1 MRYFYQVNKN
11 ISLPID
17 SYLPKITQMIAENT
31 FTLIKASPGSG
42 KTTRIPPE
50 LLKVTN
56 KKILILEPRRLA
68 AKMQARRIAE
78 EMGCEVGDTV
88 GYLFKGE
95 RALKDSTRLLFIT
108 EGTLLRFLENDPLLL
123 DYSFIIL
130 DEFHERHLET
140 DLAFYHL
147 QKINQKRKLENHPL
161 IHLVFMSATL
171 NTRLLQEKLG
181 SLSEFNVEIPPHQNH
196 IFYLPNTPSL
206 LSAPLTL
213 KIKNA
218 LSSPSPIQPEGIL
231 IFVPGKREIE
241 EVLESLGNDQDICS
255 QYEFAPL
262 HGELSKEEQSYALQP
277 PKNGK
282 KKIVVS
288 TNIAESSLTIPYVN
302 TVIDS
307 GLEREFQG
315 HVITG
320 FGKLITKK
328 IDRASADQR
337 AGRAN
342 RTGAGVVYRLYSQL
356 DYEQRDAFK
365 IPALLRAPLMEPLI
379 SILKNHGIFEKDF
392 FLECPPNYNLEMGF
406 KQLSFLNLLKADGS
420 LNENGKYVDPS
431 LGLRLSLIA
440 QAFSKADG
448 IKTNDLLYYL
458 RHFLDTETKK
468 DFERSLNTRK
478 KNQTSEKQ
486 ISDVDEL
493 ILYGFLDLVGIIS
506 GDGKVVLQNGE
517 HFYLHPSVE
526 NHLGTLKA
534 GSLVIV
540 QAMGPKEDVS
550 SLIPIEPRSVLA
562 FKDFLT
568 EEIST
573 SVTQTGKKKITK
585 KTKLGLITLQ
595 ETHQYEE
602 HSEDEQNQQI
612 KNILQN
618 LTKNFLNGSDFIRF
632 QFYQKFY
639 SENDITHFDPSLLI
653 DVTFLEWCELKKVEE
668 FHHHEFLIELK
679 SELLAYLNA
688 NKAADFDQLFP
699 KKMRFTDRRETDLH
713 YEIHGDEYMVF
724 VESFM
729 QDFYGLSDGPKI
741 AEGQL
746 PLTFRL
752 LGPHKRALQ
761 TTKDLKSFWTN
772 TYRLMHKEL
781 SREYPRHHWPENP
794 EKAPPVLLK
803 RMLAPK

>member
-1 MRYFYQVNKN
+1 MNKN
-11 ISLPID
+11 ITLPID
-17 SYLPKITQMIAENT
+17 AHLPEIMQMITGNT

-42 KTTRIPPE
+42 KTTRVPPE
-50 LLKVTN
+50 LLRVTG

-78 EMGCEVGDTV
+78 EIACEVGDTV

-95 RALKDSTRLLFIT
+95 RALKDSTQLLFIT
-108 EGTLLRFLENDPLLL
+108 EGTLLRFLEKDPLLL
-123 DYSFIIL
+123 DYSYVIL

-147 QKINQKRKLENHPL
+147 QKINQKRKRENLPPL
-161 IHLVFMSATL
+161 HLVFMSATL

-181 SLSEFNVEIPPHQNH
+181 SLSEFNVEIPPFKNDIH
-196 IFYLPNTPSL
+196 YLPNTPSIL
-206 LSAPLTL
+206 NAPLTL
-213 KIKNA
+213 KIKNVISTLPLIA
-218 LSSPSPIQPEGIL
+218 SNGIL

-241 EVLESLGNDQDICS
+241 EVLESLRNDQNIIS
-255 QYEFAPL
+255 HYELAPL
-262 HGELSKEEQSYALQP
+262 HGELSKEEQNFALQS

-302 TVIDS
+302 IVIDS

-315 HVITG
+315 NVVTG

-342 RTGAGVVYRLYSQL
+342 RTGPGVVYRLYSQL

-365 IPALLRAPLMEPLI
+365 VPALLRAPLMEPII
-379 SILKNHGIFEKDF
+379 SILKNHDIFEKDF
-392 FLECPPNYNLEMGF
+392 FLESPPNYNLEMGF
-406 KQLSFLNLLKADGS
+406 KQLSFLNLLNASGS
-420 LNENGKYVDPS
+420 LSENGRCVDQS

-440 QAFSKADG
+440 KAFGSTEG
-448 IKTNDLLYYL
+448 IKISDLLYYL
-458 RHFLDTETKK
+458 RHFLDPETRK
-468 DFERSLNTRK
+468 DFERTLNSQK
-478 KNQTSEKQ
+478 KDPNALKK
-486 ISDVDEL
+486 ISDLDEL
-493 ILYGFLDLVGIIS
+493 ILHGFLDLVGVIS
-506 GDGKVVLQNGE
+506 AEKKVVLQNGE
-517 HFYLHPSVE
+517 HFNLHPSVE
-526 NHLGTLKA
+526 DNIGTLKA
-534 GSLVIV
+534 GNLIIV
-540 QAMGPKEDVS
+540 QSMGPKEEIS
-550 SLIPIEPRSVLA
+550 SLIPIEPVSILA
-562 FKDFLT
+562 FKNFLT
-568 EEIST
+568 EEVVSG
-573 SVTQTGKKKITK
+573 VTQTGKKKITT

-595 ETHQYEE
+595 ETHHYEE
-602 HSEDEQNQQI
+602 HSVDEQNQQI
-612 KNILQN
+612 KNILQS
-618 LTKNFLNGSDFIRF
+618 LTRNFLNGSDSIRF

-639 SENDITHFDPSLLI
+639 SENEITLFDPNLLI
-653 DVTFLEWCELKKVEE
+653 DVTFLEWCELERIEE
-668 FHHHEFLIELK
+668 FHHHEFLKELK
-679 SELLAYLNA
+679 SELLTYLNA
-688 NKAADFDQLFP
+688 NKASEFDQLFP

-746 PLTFRL
+746 PLIFRL

-772 TYRLMHKEL
+772 TYQGMHKEL

-803 RMLAPK
+803 RMLAPKEN